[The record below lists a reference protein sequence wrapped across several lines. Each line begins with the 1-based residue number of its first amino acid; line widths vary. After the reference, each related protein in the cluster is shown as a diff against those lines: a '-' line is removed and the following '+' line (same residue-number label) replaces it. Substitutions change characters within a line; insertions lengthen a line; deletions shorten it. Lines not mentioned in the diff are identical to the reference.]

1 MTSLATYA
9 LLVVVFGGGPGPSSM
24 TTTPMA
30 TQQLCFE
37 AAAEAKKLEGTL
49 STIKAICVRTS

>member
-1 MTSLATYA
+1 MTGLATYA

-24 TTTPMA
+24 TSTPIA

-37 AAAEAKKLEGTL
+37 AAEEAKKLGRQVNV
-49 STIKAICVRTS
+49 ICVRTS

>member
-9 LLVVVFGGGPGPSSM
+9 LIVLFNYSTGSAM

-49 STIKAICVRTS
+49 STVKAICVRTS

>member
-1 MTSLATYA
+1 MTELATYA
-9 LLVVVFGGGPGPSSM
+9 LIILFSYGTGSSM

-37 AAAEAKKLEGTL
+37 AAAEAKKLGGYATL
-49 STIKAICVRTS
+49 KAICVRTS